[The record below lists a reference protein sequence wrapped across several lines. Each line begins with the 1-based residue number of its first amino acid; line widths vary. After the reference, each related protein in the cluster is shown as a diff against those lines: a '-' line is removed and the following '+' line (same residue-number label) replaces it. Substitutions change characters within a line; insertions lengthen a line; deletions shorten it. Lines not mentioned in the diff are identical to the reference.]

1 MKDCKKSNH
10 LKNIVISKGFFFSSK
25 IEKIRVTGSLKVGE
39 PVLNE
44 RSDEASGEDLDLWI
58 CGLSEEGRWTRIL
71 WQDHL

>member
-25 IEKIRVTGSLKVGE
+25 IEKIRMTGTLKVGE

-44 RSDEASGEDLDLWI
+44 RSDEASGEDLDL
-58 CGLSEEGRWTRIL
+58 
-71 WQDHL
+71 